1 MKLHPTSLAAVVLAG
16 VGGAWAQN
24 KACPLATP
32 AGLKASLG
40 MKVAGLKESNMG
52 PHPFVSARLPRTRV
66 MLRLAKTSGQGGG
79 KESAGIAAAKSMGA
93 RVEVKTFGPITC
105 STMIPPASLAV
116 HGFNTT
122 CSVVKNGSLAAI

>member
-1 MKLHPTSLAAVVLAG
+1 
-16 VGGAWAQN
+16 
-24 KACPLATP
+24 
-32 AGLKASLG
+32 
-40 MKVAGLKESNMG
+40 
-52 PHPFVSARLPRTRV
+52 

-93 RVEVKTFGPITC
+93 RVDVKTFGPITC

-122 CSVVKNGSLAAI
+122 CSVVKNRSLAAI

>member
-24 KACPLATP
+24 KACALATP
-32 AGLKASLG
+32 AELKASLG

-52 PHPFVSARLPRTRV
+52 ATSICVGQASTARV

-93 RVEVKTFGPITC
+93 RVDVKTFGPITC